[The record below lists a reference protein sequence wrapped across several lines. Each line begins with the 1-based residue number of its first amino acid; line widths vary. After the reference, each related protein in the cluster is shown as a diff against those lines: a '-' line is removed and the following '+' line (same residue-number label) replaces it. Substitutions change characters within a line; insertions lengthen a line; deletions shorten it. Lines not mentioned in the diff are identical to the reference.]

1 VVLEKL
7 EISWT
12 DRVRSEEVLH
22 RDKEEMNIVQ
32 VTARR
37 KAYCHG
43 HILRRNCFLEHVV
56 EGKMKERSK

>member
-12 DRVRSEEVLH
+12 DRVRSEEVLL
-22 RDKEEMNIVQ
+22 RDKEERNIVQ

-37 KAYCHG
+37 KANCLG
-43 HILRRNCFLEHVV
+43 HISRRNCFLEHVI
-56 EGKMKERSK
+56 EGKM